1 LLGYPVGLSA
11 AGKRPRLRLRTL
23 HGRRALGNW
32 VRRWRSL
39 VRRRRRYGGGTDQCH
54 FRGIHGLVSKSSEE
68 YRKRAEACDRLA
80 AALANNEVRNAAIPR
95 QPMAKIQR
103 QAGLFHLSQALDHR
117 GIPADGEVAT
127 TSAVEL
133 RAEVER
139 LRVLLRAMRE
149 AALSIKLGGG

>member
-1 LLGYPVGLSA
+1 VAYTDWSQS
-11 AGKRPRLRLRTL
+11 RQRNIEN
-23 HGRRALGNW
+23 ALKLAIVW
-32 VRRWRSL
+32 LQRWRIMKFAML
-39 VRRRRRYGGGTDQCH
+39 LY
-54 FRGIHGLVSKSSEE
+54 
-68 YRKRAEACDRLA
+68 
-80 AALANNEVRNAAIPR
+80 LAN
-95 QPMAKIQR
+95 QMAKIQR
-103 QAGLFHLSQALDHR
+103 QAGLFRLSQALDHR